1 MNPVRTLVDSG
12 PLVAV
17 FSRTDDW
24 HEVVRQWLQNHPTI
38 ALVTTWAVVTEVCAL
53 LARRVHNEAAL
64 DFLRWADRGGI
75 EVDRPVEASLASVLQ
90 IAQRFAD
97 LPLDV
102 ADASIAEAAQ
112 RLRIEHVLSIDSD
125 FDIYRNRQ
133 GRPLVNLLR
142 A

>member
-1 MNPVRTLVDSG
+1 MSAPRVLVDSG

-17 FSRTDDW
+17 FSRDDDW
-24 HEVVRQWLQNHPTI
+24 HDVVRNWLLTHPTM
-38 ALVTTWAVVTEVCAL
+38 ALITTWPVVTEVCAL

-75 EVDRPVEASLASVLQ
+75 VLDRPVEATLTSVLD

-97 LPLDV
+97 LPMDV

-112 RLRIEHVLSIDSD
+112 RLRIDHVLTIDSD